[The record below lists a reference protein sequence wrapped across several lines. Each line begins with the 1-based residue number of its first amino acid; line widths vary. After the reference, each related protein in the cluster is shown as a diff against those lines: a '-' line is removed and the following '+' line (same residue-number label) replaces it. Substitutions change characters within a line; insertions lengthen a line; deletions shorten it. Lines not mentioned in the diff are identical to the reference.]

1 MRLPSLAIAALGAA
15 LVAGPTIGAGT
26 ARAQLKVVT
35 STTDLYDIGKAVGGD
50 KITATHIG
58 EGYQDPHFIEAKPSF
73 VLQLRNADVWAFV
86 GLDLEIGWMP
96 LLLQGARNPKL
107 DPGKPG
113 YVDASRVI
121 SVLDIGRGNIDRS
134 QGDVHPLGNPHYWL
148 DPENGRRIAKLFQE
162 TFTTLDP
169 KNASMYDAN
178 ANAFTRRL
186 DAAERTWQA
195 DIAKIK
201 GQPVVAWH
209 TSWRY
214 FAEYTGMLSFSNFG
228 SVRHPDAEKVSRA
241 VQLVRQRD
249 PNLVVD
255 GEMQADS
262 ALDERILADSYPFSA
277 LKEPAN
283 VLIFPNLSAGN
294 IAYKLLNQL
303 GGATAIGPILIGM
316 PTSERAATYRFTSN
330 PV

>member
-1 MRLPSLAIAALGAA
+1 MRLHQLTKYSALGAA
-15 LVAGPTIGAGT
+15 LIAAPFVGPST
-26 ARAQLKVVT
+26 AQAQLKVVT
-35 STTDLYDIGKAVGGD
+35 STTDLYDIAKEVGGN

-169 KNASMYDAN
+169 KNASVYEAN
-178 ANAFTRRL
+178 AKAFTQRL

-195 DIAKIK
+195 DLAKIK

-214 FAEYTGMLSFSNFG
+214 FAEYTGMNIVGFMEPKPGVPPSPSHLAGLIQTMKQSGAKVIIMEPFYDKKTADFVAGKTGAKVLVMPPSVGGTKGLDDYIQLMG
-228 SVRHPDAEKVSRA
+228 SDIH
-241 VQLVRQRD
+241 QL
-249 PNLVVD
+249 
-255 GEMQADS
+255 AA
-262 ALDERILADSYPFSA
+262 AL
-277 LKEPAN
+277 
-283 VLIFPNLSAGN
+283 
-294 IAYKLLNQL
+294 
-303 GGATAIGPILIGM
+303 
-316 PTSERAATYRFTSN
+316 
-330 PV
+330 

>member
-1 MRLPSLAIAALGAA
+1 MRLHRLARRFSLGAA
-15 LVAGPTIGAGT
+15 LAAAPIGSPST
-26 ARAQLKVVT
+26 AHAQLKVVT
-35 STTDLYDIGKAVGGD
+35 STTDLYDIAKAVGGD

-107 DPGKPG
+107 QPGQPG

-121 SVLDIGRGNIDRS
+121 PVLDMARGNVDRS

-162 TFTTLDP
+162 TFTKLDP
-169 KNASMYDAN
+169 KNASVYDAN
-178 ANAFTRRL
+178 AKAFTQRL

-195 DIAKIK
+195 DLAKIK

-214 FAEYTGMLSFSNFG
+214 FAEYTGMNIIGFMEPKPGVPPSPAHLAGLIQTMKQRGAKVIIMEPFYDRKMADLVASKTG
-228 SVRHPDAEKVSRA
+228 AKVLVLPPSV
-241 VQLVRQRD
+241 
-249 PNLVVD
+249 
-255 GEMQADS
+255 
-262 ALDERILADSYPFSA
+262 
-277 LKEPAN
+277 
-283 VLIFPNLSAGN
+283 
-294 IAYKLLNQL
+294 
-303 GGATAIGPILIGM
+303 GGAKGLDDYIQLM
-316 PTSERAATYRFTSN
+316 TSDIRQLAAAL
-330 PV
+330 